1 MGAGALGAIRSVT
14 AAPLLARGAVGRTWR
29 MMLLAILTLSS
40 IGPMLLLAVWSV
52 SGAWFFPALRPR
64 TVTLAAWRSAV
75 SDHALISALGTSAV
89 LAIGTAILAC
99 GVAVPFGQQLARLAG
114 WRRYVGAAAA
124 FLPVAAPPLALGTG
138 LQVAALAAGLGGTV
152 LGVLLAHLVPAVGY
166 LSLLFLGTFTLL
178 DARPA
183 EAARTLGASQWQVW
197 WRVTLPQLR
206 QPIAEAVAIGFLIS
220 WTQFALTL
228 VVGAGAVRTI
238 PLEVYAY
245 VQAGEDRMAAVG
257 ALLLILPPALA
268 LASLRWAALRTAV
281 LPA

>member
-1 MGAGALGAIRSVT
+1 MM
-14 AAPLLARGAVGRTWR
+14 AAPLVARGAGQRSWR
-29 MMLLAILTLSS
+29 IVLLAVLALSS
-40 IGPMLLLAVWSV
+40 VGPMLLLAVWSV
-52 SGAWFFPALRPR
+52 SGAWFFPALLPH
-64 TVTLAAWRSAV
+64 TVTLVAWRSAV
-75 SDHALISALGTSAV
+75 GDHTLVSALGTSTV

-99 GVAVPFGQQLARLAG
+99 VVAVPFGHLLARLAG

-138 LQVAALAAGLGGTV
+138 LQVAALAAGLGGTL

-183 EAARTLGASQWQVW
+183 EAARTLGASPWQVW

-206 QPIAEAVAIGFLIS
+206 QPIAEALTIGFLVS

-257 ALLLILPPALA
+257 ALLLILPPVLA
-268 LASLRWAALRTAV
+268 VSSLRWAAVRTAV